1 MNSHQ
6 SLNFLQCPKKVVHD
20 SKSPVV
26 EPVALS
32 VGIHHSLYITE
43 NKELSSL
50 KAADSGDSGN
60 SGVSEKRDVSNSTQS
75 DMDDDNRATN
85 SGEYGKCTISKVFYR
100 G

>member
-1 MNSHQ
+1 M
-6 SLNFLQCPKKVVHD
+6 HD

-32 VGIHHSLYITE
+32 VGIRHSLYITE

-50 KAADSGDSGN
+50 KATDSGDSG
-60 SGVSEKRDVSNSTQS
+60 VSEECDVSNSTQS

-85 SGEYGKCTISKVFYR
+85 SGEYGKCIRYQKCSIEVKN
-100 G
+100 